1 MFVMKRLFSF
11 IGILFATI
19 PMVAQTNPQAG
30 YIITNGNDTI
40 WGTID
45 YLSDIRNM
53 YTCHFRA
60 DGTQDYQKY
69 KPGEICG
76 YRLSNNGIF
85 YVTRTFMIGD
95 KEETIFA
102 EYLLKGGVSLY
113 SARDT
118 HTQYYYWV
126 DEDGKV
132 ARMAYDGE
140 KASVPADENTYRKKR
155 IVEVSQMLGK
165 SSDAQK
171 RLWKTDYSSTD
182 LVDLTREYDETF
194 CTDAGECVQFVFDAK
209 KKYALKVRFRIEAGI
224 DFNTVRN
231 KHYTGENWIETSCTT
246 PYIGVGADFQ
256 IPRFSKKLSLESLL
270 TVNKKSGSEEE
281 VDYLQKVTSMH
292 FEYYDLALQ
301 LGLAFKLLPQRR
313 VSPFIRGGFAMNEMF
328 GIETENMDHYK
339 IGHNDQDFRTKLGM
353 GFYIGAGADI
363 AIGTHSLRIVAN
375 YLTHNNDDMAI
386 LTKSKSFTIGLG
398 FCF

>member
-1 MFVMKRLFSF
+1 MKKLFVVFGLLFNTVF
-11 IGILFATI
+11 MT
-19 PMVAQTNPQAG
+19 AQTNPQPG
-30 YIITNGNDTI
+30 YIITNENDTI
-40 WGTID
+40 KGTID

-53 YTCHFRA
+53 HTCHFRPEGA
-60 DGTQDYQKY
+60 QDFQKY
-69 KPGEICG
+69 KPGEISG
-76 YRLSNNGIF
+76 YRLTNNGIF
-85 YVTRTFMIGD
+85 YVTRTFTIGD
-95 KEETIFA
+95 TEQTIFA
-102 EYLLKGGVSLY
+102 EYLLKGGISLY
-113 SARDT
+113 YARDA
-118 HTQYYYWV
+118 HAQYYYWV

-140 KASVPADENTYRKKR
+140 KPGIPADENLYRKKR

-209 KKYALKVRFRIEAGI
+209 KKYSLKVRFRIEAGV

-231 KHYTGENWIETSCTT
+231 KHYTGENWVETSCAT
-246 PYIGVGADFQ
+246 PYFGVGADFQ
-256 IPRFSKKLSLESLL
+256 IPRFSKNLSLETLL

-281 VDYLQKVTSMH
+281 VDYLQKVTAMH
-292 FEYYDLALQ
+292 FEYYDMALQ
-301 LGLAFKLLPQRR
+301 FGPAFKLLPQGR
-313 VSPFIRGGFAMNEMF
+313 VSPFVRGGFALNEMF
-328 GIETENMDHYK
+328 GIKTENMNHYK
-339 IGHNDQDFRTKLGM
+339 IGHNDQDFRTRLGM

-363 AIGTHSLRIVAN
+363 AVGTHTLRIVAN

-386 LTKSKSFTIGLG
+386 LTKSNAFTIGLG